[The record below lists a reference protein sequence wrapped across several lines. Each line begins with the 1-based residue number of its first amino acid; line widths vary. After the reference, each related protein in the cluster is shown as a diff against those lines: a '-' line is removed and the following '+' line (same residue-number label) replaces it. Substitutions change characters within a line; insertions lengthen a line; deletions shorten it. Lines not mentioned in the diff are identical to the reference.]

1 MPLPDAALPDQ
12 ARGSA
17 RRRVPPFPGPRT
29 LAATMTDEHTPAP
42 TFGDPLERPLPYRSR
57 TEYVAQALLDKIHL
71 GELPV
76 GKRLPSEQ
84 EIAKYYG
91 VSRTVVREAVARMRS
106 EGIIESSP
114 GRGAFVRRIGMPA
127 QTPAAGLPV
136 PRTISALLGFMEV
149 RRGVEAEMAALAASR
164 RNVAAVRQLGRA
176 LAAVAE
182 ATRLGGDGV
191 TEDLNF
197 HLAIGEA
204 TGNAYW
210 GQFVGLLADSIKAAI
225 RLTRANEARRNDF
238 VRDVNDEHRQI
249 FEAIAGGDPTRA
261 RAAATLHLSNAAA
274 RILGADESFW
284 EQEGRRLAEQWAEIG
299 LTATSAPGA

>member
-1 MPLPDAALPDQ
+1 
-12 ARGSA
+12 
-17 RRRVPPFPGPRT
+17 
-29 LAATMTDEHTPAP
+29 
-42 TFGDPLERPLPYRSR
+42 
-57 TEYVAQALLDKIHL
+57 VAQALLDKIRL

-76 GKRLPSEQ
+76 GQRLPSEQ
-84 EIAKYYG
+84 EIARYYG

-106 EGIIESSP
+106 EGVIESSP
-114 GRGAFVRRIGMPA
+114 GRGAFVRRVGMPA
-127 QTPAAGLPV
+127 QTSPAGLLV